1 MERVKAL
8 IAKLQQQT
16 EQGADAAALLFTV
29 QLLQS
34 ELQLITAV
42 AGNRLGTA
50 KVVVVLPASN
60 NIKAAPTTA
69 EKKLPEVV
77 PVIKEPL
84 PASTPLP
91 VFANQIIASEV
102 PTLAHQTNG
111 KEINDVIGRSDASLN
126 DRLKTAT
133 TEVAHKL
140 TTTPIKDLKKAIGIN
155 DRFVFMSELFKND
168 EVMYERSLKT
178 INNFTVYEEAAYWMD
193 RELKLKLAWDDSKE
207 LVQEFYQLVRR
218 RFS

>member
-8 IAKLQQQT
+8 ITKLQEQT
-16 EQGADAAALLFTV
+16 AQGADAAALLMTV

-34 ELQLITAV
+34 ELQLVTAA
-42 AGNRLGTA
+42 AGNRMGTA
-50 KVVVVLPASN
+50 KVAVVLPASN
-60 NIKAAPTTA
+60 NIKTVAAET
-69 EKKLPEVV
+69 KQPEAT

-84 PASTPLP
+84 RAAIPAG
-91 VFANQIIASEV
+91 FAHQIIASEV
-102 PTLAHQTNG
+102 PTLAQQTNG
-111 KEINDVIGRSDASLN
+111 KEINDVIGRSNASLN

-155 DRFVFMSELFKND
+155 DRFVYMSELFRND
-168 EVMYERSLKT
+168 EAMYERSLKT
-178 INNFTVYEEAAYWMD
+178 INNFSVYEEAAFWMD
-193 RELKLKLAWDDSKE
+193 RELKLKLGWDDSKE
-207 LVQEFYQLVRR
+207 LVQQFYLLVRR